1 MAITFA
7 PFGSYSNVTGVVDA
21 TAKGE
26 IQTLLNNFEN
36 LFTAPTANP
45 DWDRIPKDMR
55 DMMEAELNSLM
66 TAINAAPT
74 V

>member
-1 MAITFA
+1 MAITYA
-7 PFGSYSNVTGVVDA
+7 PFGTYNDVTGVVDA

-36 LFTAPTANP
+36 LFTAPTASP

-55 DMMEAELNSLM
+55 DMMEAELNYLIA
-66 TAINAAPT
+66 AINAAP
-74 V
+74 VA